1 MRVLVVEDEKVSS
14 KMLEGILKPYGVC
27 VSSESSEDGFELFMT
42 ALEAGEPFDVICL
55 DVGLPGL
62 DGIELLDEI
71 RHTEEEKGIIGEA
84 GAKVFVVSGACDL
97 NTFVDASEAGC
108 TTFLCKPIDA
118 KKILSE
124 LRRFK
129 LIQEAK

>member
-1 MRVLVVEDEKVSS
+1 MRILVVEDEKSSS
-14 KMLEGILKPYGVC
+14 KLLGEVLKPYGTV
-27 VSSESSEDGFELFMT
+27 VASDTSEDGFELFMT

-71 RHTEEEKGIIGEA
+71 RNIEEEKGIIGEA
-84 GAKVFVVSGACDL
+84 GSKIFVISGACDL
-97 NTFVDASEAGC
+97 NTFADASEAGC
-108 TTFLCKPIDA
+108 TTFLCKPINTQ
-118 KKILSE
+118 KLLSE

-129 LIQEAK
+129 LVEK